1 MRRIALAILITLAA
15 NAQETLDLAAI
26 QQQAVDADPRIRQ
39 LELEA
44 AQTTL
49 RLRNIDAE
57 RRPSLTVEGQ
67 VQYQSEVVEF
77 PFSSPGGAGP
87 EPPPKDTY
95 DAALRVDHSL
105 LDPTKNARRA
115 AEQARLGE
123 AQARIRTALFGLRQ
137 EVHEAF
143 FAAAL
148 LQEREAQIA
157 NTITDLESR
166 LRDANIRVGEG
177 VALPSES
184 ASIEATLLQRR
195 QDAAE
200 LRAGRRGALARLAEL
215 TNRELTLDDRLIIP
229 QLDAQS
235 IEARANLD
243 TLRAR
248 PEFAQF
254 ARMRERLETQKQL
267 VDASVRPRLSA
278 YGKAGVGKPGLNFLS
293 NEFNPY
299 WLAGIRLQWKPW
311 TWGTEQRERELLDL
325 QQQAVTADEEAFAR
339 TLRRTLTNDL
349 ATIDHLHEVSTTDDR
364 IVALRESI
372 ERETRARYDEHV
384 VTAADYIDKQT
395 DVLEARL
402 LRATHRVQLAQAQA
416 RLLTLLGL
424 EVR

>member
-1 MRRIALAILITLAA
+1 MRRFAFALAIAAAITT

-57 RRPSLTVEGQ
+57 KRPAIAVEGQ
-67 VQYQSEVVEF
+67 AQYQSETVEP
-77 PFSSPGGAGP
+77 PFGP
-87 EPPPKDTY
+87 TPPKDTF

-105 LDPTKNARRA
+105 LDPTTKARRA
-115 AEQARLGE
+115 AEQARLAE
-123 AQARIRTALFGLRQ
+123 AQARIRTALFALRQ
-137 EVHEAF
+137 EVNEAF
-143 FAAAL
+143 FATAL

-166 LRDANIRVGEG
+166 LREANIRVAEG

-184 ASIEATLLQRR
+184 ASIEATLLQRQ
-195 QDAAE
+195 QDSAE

-215 TNRELTLDDRLIIP
+215 TNRELTLDDRLVVP
-229 QLDAQS
+229 QL
-235 IEARANLD
+235 EAKYSEACANLG
-243 TLRAR
+243 THRAR

-254 ARMRERLETQKQL
+254 AKMRERLETQKQL
-267 VDASVRPRLSA
+267 VDASVKPRVSA
-278 YGKAGVGKPGLNFLS
+278 YGKAGVGRPGLNFLS
-293 NEFNPY
+293 DELNPY
-299 WLAGIRLQWKPW
+299 WLAGIRVQWKPW
-311 TWGTEQRERELLDL
+311 TWGTDQRERELLDL

-339 TLRRTLTNDL
+339 TLRRTLMSDL
-349 ATIDHLHEVSTTDDR
+349 ATIDHLHEVSTSDDR

-372 ERETRARYDEHV
+372 ERETGARYDEHV
-384 VTAADYIDKQT
+384 ITAADYIDKQT

-424 EVR
+424 EVQ